1 VGTGCG
7 RDRRTEELIPFRAS
21 SIQSVTKVGSDAPG
35 APGLETDVVLRDG
48 STVHVRP
55 TRAGDD
61 PAILAFLSGLSDE
74 SRYFRFFS
82 GAPNLKEAA
91 QRAAISDLRERCNL
105 VATVGATP
113 SIVAQAGYVREE
125 NDRAEVAFAVADT
138 FQGRGISTILLGQ
151 LAEIAETVGITT
163 FNASVLSENHRM
175 VGVFRES
182 GFNVSTHASAGVIE
196 LEFPTSLRPEA
207 VERFAR
213 REQSAAT
220 AALEHVLAPASVAV
234 IGASRTR
241 GTIGAE
247 LFRNLVAN
255 GFNGPVYPVNPSASV
270 VQSAVAYPTVLDI
283 PGPVDLAVI
292 AVPASHAAET
302 ARQCAQKGVKSL
314 VVISSGFAESGAEG
328 ASRQAELLAVC
339 RGAGMRLVGPNCM
352 GVINTAPDVS
362 MNATF
367 GPATPPRG
375 RVGFMSQSGALGL
388 AVIDYA
394 KTLGLG
400 LSWFISAGNKADLSG
415 NDVLQYAESDP
426 QTDLVLLYLESFGNP
441 RKFARIARRVARS
454 KPIIA
459 VKSGRSMAGA
469 RATSS
474 HTGALLSASDATV
487 DALFRQAGVIRTD
500 TLAELF
506 DVAALMSSQPA
517 PSGRR
522 VAIITNGGGPG
533 ILCADA
539 CEAEGLLVPPLADD
553 VVAGLQQFLPA
564 QASVRNPIDMIA
576 AASADDYRRV
586 IETVAASHSI
596 DAIIVIFI
604 PPLITQPSDVA
615 RSIRNAVEALPRPIP
630 LISVFMSAHGVPDEL
645 KGASVS
651 IPSYQFPEDAARALA
666 RSAVYGEWRQKPEG
680 TLRDF
685 PNLRPDE
692 AAGIISSVLAT
703 GARWLT
709 ADETQQLLSCYG
721 IPLASTRFVPTP
733 QKAREAAAE
742 LGGRVALKAMSPTLL
757 HKSDAGGVRLGLT
770 VDDIEDAAQEMMA
783 GIARHGHELSG
794 FQVQAMASDGVEM
807 LVGVVHDRL
816 FGPVLACGAGG
827 TAAELLKD
835 IAVRITPLSD
845 LDADDMVRSL
855 KTFPLLDGYRGA
867 ARADVAALEE
877 VMLRISGMVEGHAE
891 IAELDCNP
899 VMVGEHGA
907 IVVDARV
914 RLELPLPRRP
924 IGAR

>member
-1 VGTGCG
+1 
-7 RDRRTEELIPFRAS
+7 
-21 SIQSVTKVGSDAPG
+21 
-35 APGLETDVVLRDG
+35 
-48 STVHVRP
+48 
-55 TRAGDD
+55 
-61 PAILAFLSGLSDE
+61 
-74 SRYFRFFS
+74 
-82 GAPNLKEAA
+82 
-91 QRAAISDLRERCNL
+91 
-105 VATVGATP
+105 
-113 SIVAQAGYVREE
+113 GYVRTEGE
-125 NDRAEVAFAVADT
+125 RAEVAFAVADT

-151 LAEIAETVGITT
+151 LAEIAHAVGITT
-163 FNASVLSENHRM
+163 FDASVLSENHRM
-175 VGVFRES
+175 IGVFRES
-182 GFNVSTHASAGVIE
+182 GFNVTTRASAGVIE
-196 LEFPTSLRPEA
+196 LEFATSLRPEA

-213 REQSAAT
+213 REQMAAM
-220 AALEHVLAPASVAV
+220 AALEHVLAPATVAV

-247 LFRNLVAN
+247 LFHNLIA
-255 GFNGPVYPVNPSASV
+255 GAFNGPVYPVNPAASV
-270 VQSAVAYPTVLDI
+270 VQSVVAYPTILDI

-292 AVPASHAAET
+292 AVPAIHVVET

-314 VVISSGFAESGAEG
+314 VVISSGFTESGGEG
-328 ASRQAELLAVC
+328 QSRQAELLAVC
-339 RGAGMRLVGPNCM
+339 RAAGMRMVGPNCM
-352 GVINTAPDVS
+352 GVINTAPNIS

-441 RKFARIARRVARS
+441 RKFARIARRVART

-459 VKSGRSMAGA
+459 VKSGRSTAGA

-506 DVAALMSSQPA
+506 DVAALMSNQPA
-517 PSGRR
+517 ASGRR

-539 CEAEGLLVPPLADD
+539 CEAEGLTVPPLPDD
-553 VVAGLQQFLPA
+553 VVAGLRQFLPA
-564 QASVRNPIDMIA
+564 EASVRNPIDMIA

-586 IETVAASHSI
+586 IQHVAASDSI
-596 DAIIVIFI
+596 DAIVVIFI
-604 PPLITQPSDVA
+604 PPLVTQPGDVA
-615 RSIRNAVEALPRPIP
+615 RAIREAAEALPRPIP
-630 LISVFMSAHGVPDEL
+630 LVTVFMSAHGVPDEL

-651 IPSYQFPEDAARALA
+651 IPSYRFPEDAARALA
-666 RSAVYGEWRQKPEG
+666 RSAVYGEWRQRPEG
-680 TLRDF
+680 TVRDF
-685 PNLRPDE
+685 PNVRPDE

-709 ADETQQLLSCYG
+709 ADETNHLLACYG
-721 IPLASTRFVPTP
+721 IPLASTRFVSTP
-733 QKAREAAAE
+733 HETREAAAE
-742 LGGRVALKAMSPTLL
+742 LRGRLALKAMSPTLL

-770 VDDIEDAAQEMMA
+770 VTDIEAAAEEMKA
-783 GIARHGHELSG
+783 NVVRHGHQLSG
-794 FQVQAMASDGVEM
+794 FQVQAMVTDGVEM
-807 LVGVVHDRL
+807 LVGVVNDRL

-827 TAAELLKD
+827 TTAELLKD

-845 LDADDMVRSL
+845 EDAGEMLRSL

-867 ARADVAALEE
+867 RKADVAALEE
-877 VMLRISGMVEGHAE
+877 VMLRISAMVEGHAE

-899 VMVGEHGA
+899 VMVGEHA
-907 IVVDARV
+907 ATVVDARV
-914 RLELPLPRRP
+914 RLEMPSPRPP

>member
-1 VGTGCG
+1 MEA
-7 RDRRTEELIPFRAS
+7 DIA
-21 SIQSVTKVGSDAPG
+21 
-35 APGLETDVVLRDG
+35 LRDG

-55 TRAGDD
+55 TRAGDE
-61 PAILAFLSGLSDE
+61 PAILAFLTGLSLE

-82 GAPNLKEAA
+82 GAPNLEEAA
-91 QRAAISDLRERCNL
+91 HRAANSELNERCNL
-105 VATVGATP
+105 VALVGAEAT
-113 SIVAQAGYVREE
+113 IVAQAGYVRDER
-125 NDRAEVAFAVADT
+125 DRAEVAFAVADT

-151 LAEIAETVGITT
+151 LAEIAQAVGITA
-163 FNASVLSENHRM
+163 FDASVLSENHRM
-175 VGVFRES
+175 IGVFRES
-182 GFNVSTHASAGVIE
+182 GFKVSTHASAGVIE

-213 REQSAAT
+213 REQMAAM
-220 AALEHVLAPASVAV
+220 AALEHVLAPGSVAV

-247 LFRNLVAN
+247 LFHNLLSN
-255 GFNGPVYPVNPSASV
+255 GFNGPVYPVNPSAPV
-270 VQSAVAYPTVLDI
+270 VQSVVAYPTVLDI
-283 PGPVDLAVI
+283 PGQVDLAVI
-292 AVPASHAAET
+292 AVPATFVVET
-302 ARQCAQKGVKSL
+302 ARQCAKKRVKSL

-339 RGAGMRLVGPNCM
+339 REAGMRLVGPNCM

-394 KTLGLG
+394 NTLGLG

-415 NDVLQYAESDP
+415 NDVLQYAETDP
-426 QTDLVLLYLESFGNP
+426 HTDLVLLYLESFGNP
-441 RKFARIARRVARS
+441 RKFARIARRVGRT

-459 VKSGRSMAGA
+459 VKSGRSTAGA

-506 DVAALMSSQPA
+506 DVAALMASQPA
-517 PSGRR
+517 PAGKR

-539 CEAEGLLVPPLADD
+539 CEAEGLVVSPLPDNLT
-553 VVAGLQQFLPA
+553 AGLRQFLPS

-586 IETVAASHSI
+586 IQTVAASDSI
-596 DAIIVIFI
+596 DAIVVIFI
-604 PPLITQPSDVA
+604 PPLVTQPGDVA
-615 RSIRNAVEALPRPIP
+615 RAIRDAAETLPRPIP

-645 KGASVS
+645 KGKKVS
-651 IPSYQFPEDAARALA
+651 IPSFQFPEDAARALA
-666 RSAVYGEWRQKPEG
+666 RSAVYGEWRHRPEG
-680 TLRDF
+680 TVRDF
-685 PNLRPDE
+685 PNARPDE

-703 GARWLT
+703 EARWLT
-709 ADETQQLLSCYG
+709 GEETQQLLSCYG
-721 IPLASTRFVPTP
+721 IPLASTRFAPTP
-733 QKAREAAAE
+733 ERARDAAAD
-742 LGGRVALKAMSPTLL
+742 LGGRVALKAMGPTLL

-770 VDDIEDAAQEMMA
+770 VDDIENAAREMLVRTA
-783 GIARHGHELSG
+783 QHGHELSG
-794 FQVQAMASDGVEM
+794 FQVQAMVTTGVEM
-807 LVGVVHDRL
+807 LVGVVNDRL

-827 TAAELLKD
+827 TTAELLKD

-845 LDADDMVRSL
+845 LDADEMVRSL

-867 ARADVAALEE
+867 PKADVAALEE
-877 VMLRISGMVEGHAE
+877 VMLRISAMVEGHAE

-899 VMVGEHGA
+899 VMVGGHGA

-914 RLELPLPRRP
+914 RLEMPIPRRP

>member
-1 VGTGCG
+1 VSKV
-7 RDRRTEELIPFRAS
+7 AS
-21 SIQSVTKVGSDAPG
+21 NAPG
-35 APGLETDVVLRDG
+35 APALETDVVLRDG

-55 TRAGDD
+55 TRAGDE

-82 GAPNLKEAA
+82 GAPNLQEAA
-91 QRAAISDLRERCNL
+91 GRAAISDVPRRCNL
-105 VATVGATP
+105 VALVGAAPT
-113 SIVAQAGYVREE
+113 IVAQAGYVR
-125 NDRAEVAFAVADT
+125 NDAGRAEVAFAVADT

-151 LAEIAETVGITT
+151 LAEIAHAVGITT
-163 FNASVLSENHRM
+163 FDASVLAENHRM
-175 VGVFRES
+175 IGVFRES
-182 GFNVSTHASAGVIE
+182 GLNVTTHASAGVIE

-207 VERFAR
+207 IERFAR
-213 REQSAAT
+213 REQMAAM
-220 AALEHVLAPASVAV
+220 AALECVLAPASVAV

-247 LFRNLVAN
+247 LFHNLIAN
-255 GFNGPVYPVNPSASV
+255 AFNGPVYPVNPSASV
-270 VQSAVAYPTVLDI
+270 VQSVVAYPTVIDI

-292 AVPASHAAET
+292 AVPAIHVVET

-314 VVISSGFAESGAEG
+314 VVISSGFAESGGEG
-328 ASRQAELLAVC
+328 TRRQAELLAVC
-339 RGAGMRLVGPNCM
+339 REAGMRLVGPNCM

-367 GPATPPRG
+367 GPSTPPRG

-394 KTLGLG
+394 KALGLG

-441 RKFARIARRVARS
+441 RKFARIARRVAHS

-459 VKSGRSMAGA
+459 VKSGRSTAGA

-474 HTGALLSASDATV
+474 HTGALLAASDATV

-506 DVAALMSSQPA
+506 DVAALMASQPA

-539 CEAEGLLVPPLADD
+539 CEAEGLMVPPLPDD
-553 VVAGLQQFLPA
+553 VVAGLRQFLPA
-564 QASVRNPIDMIA
+564 QASLRNPIDMIA
-576 AASADDYRRV
+576 AASAEDYRRV
-586 IETVAASHSI
+586 IQTVAASDSI
-596 DAIIVIFI
+596 DAIVVIFI
-604 PPLITQPSDVA
+604 PPLVTQPGDVA
-615 RSIRNAVEALPRPIP
+615 RAIREAAEALPRPTP
-630 LISVFMSAHGVPDEL
+630 LVTVFMSAHGVPDEL
-645 KGASVS
+645 KGANVS

-666 RSAVYGEWRQKPEG
+666 RSAVYGEWRHRPEG
-680 TLRDF
+680 ALRDF
-685 PNLRPDE
+685 PNVRPDE
-692 AAGIISSVLAT
+692 AAGIIASVLAT
-703 GARWLT
+703 GAGWLT
-709 ADETQQLLSCYG
+709 AEETQQLLSCYG
-721 IPLASTRFVPTP
+721 IPLASTRFVTTP
-733 QKAREAAAE
+733 QEAREAAIE
-742 LGGRVALKAMSPTLL
+742 LAGPVALKALSPSLL
-757 HKSDAGGVRLGLT
+757 HKSDVGGVRLGLT
-770 VDDIEDAAQEMMA
+770 VDEIEDASRDMMA
-783 GIARHGHELSG
+783 RIARHGHELSG
-794 FQVQAMASDGVEM
+794 FQVQAMVTDGVEM

-827 TAAELLKD
+827 TTAELLKD

-845 LDADDMVRSL
+845 LDAGEMVRSL

-867 ARADVAALEE
+867 AKADVAALEE
-877 VMLRISGMVEGHAE
+877 VVLRISGMVEGHAE

-899 VMVGEHGA
+899 VMVSQHGA
-907 IVVDARV
+907 VVVDARV
-914 RLELPLPRRP
+914 RLEMPLPRRP

>member
-1 VGTGCG
+1 MHCVVARHWRPWEGWGA
-7 RDRRTEELIPFRAS
+7 P
-21 SIQSVTKVGSDAPG
+21 SIYGMSKVSDAAG
-35 APGLETDVVLRDG
+35 APALETDVVLRDG
-48 STVHVRP
+48 STVRVRP
-55 TRAGDD
+55 TRAGDE
-61 PAILAFLSGLSDE
+61 PAILAFLGALSDE

-82 GAPNLKEAA
+82 GAPNLNEAA
-91 QRAAISDLRERCNL
+91 RRAAVSDIIQRCNL
-105 VATVGATP
+105 VALVGAVPT
-113 SIVAQAGYVREE
+113 IVAQAGYVR
-125 NDRAEVAFAVADT
+125 NDADRAEVAFAVADT

-151 LAEIAETVGITT
+151 LAEIAYAAGIAT
-163 FNASVLSENHRM
+163 FDASVLSENHRM

-182 GFNVSTHASAGVIE
+182 GFKVSTHASAGVIDV
-196 LEFPTSLRPEA
+196 EFPTSLRPEA
-207 VERFAR
+207 IERFAR
-213 REQSAAT
+213 REQMAAM
-220 AALEHVLAPASVAV
+220 AALEHVLVPGSVAV

-247 LFRNLVAN
+247 LFHNLLSN
-255 GFNGPVYPVNPSASV
+255 GFNGPVYPVNPSAPV
-270 VQSAVAYPTVLDI
+270 VQSVVAYPTVLDI
-283 PGPVDLAVI
+283 PGPVDLALI
-292 AVPASHAAET
+292 AVPAMHVVGT
-302 ARQCAQKGVKSL
+302 ARQCAKKGVKSL
-314 VVISSGFAESGAEG
+314 VVISSGFAESGPEG
-328 ASRQAELLAVC
+328 ATRQTDLLVVC
-339 RGAGMRLVGPNCM
+339 REAGMRLVGPNCM
-352 GVINTAPDVS
+352 GVINTAPNVS

-394 KTLGLG
+394 TTLGLG

-415 NDVLQYAESDP
+415 NDVLQYAETDP
-426 QTDLVLLYLESFGNP
+426 HTDLVLLYLESFGNP

-459 VKSGRSMAGA
+459 VKSGRSTAGA

-517 PSGRR
+517 PNGKR

-539 CEAEGLLVPPLADD
+539 CEAEGLVVPPLPDD
-553 VVAGLQQFLPA
+553 VTAALRQFLPA

-586 IETVAASHSI
+586 IQTVAASDSI
-596 DAIIVIFI
+596 DAIVVIFI
-604 PPLITQPSDVA
+604 PPLVTQPSEVA
-615 RSIRNAVEALPRPIP
+615 RAIRDAAETLPRPIP

-645 KGASVS
+645 KGKKVS
-651 IPSYQFPEDAARALA
+651 IPSFQFPEDAARALA
-666 RSAVYGEWRQKPEG
+666 RSAVYGEWRHRPEG
-680 TLRDF
+680 AVRDF
-685 PNLRPDE
+685 PNARPDE
-692 AAGIISSVLAT
+692 AAGIISSVLAS
-703 GARWLT
+703 GARWMT
-709 ADETQQLLSCYG
+709 GEETQQLLSCYG
-721 IPLASTRFVPTP
+721 IPLASTRFAPTP
-733 QKAREAAAE
+733 ERAREAAAD
-742 LGGRVALKAMSPTLL
+742 LGGRLALKAMGPTLL

-770 VDDIEDAAQEMMA
+770 VDDIEDAAREMLVRT
-783 GIARHGHELSG
+783 ARHGHELAG
-794 FQVQAMASDGVEM
+794 FQVQAMVSDGVEM
-807 LVGVVHDRL
+807 LIGVVHDRL

-827 TAAELLKD
+827 TTAELLKD
-835 IAVRITPLSD
+835 IAVRITPLTG
-845 LDADDMVRSL
+845 LDADEMVRSL

-867 ARADVAALEE
+867 PRADVAALEE
-877 VMLRISGMVEGHAE
+877 MMMRISAMVEGHAE

-899 VMVGEHGA
+899 VMVGQHGA

-914 RLELPLPRRP
+914 RLEMPFPQRP